1 MYGLS
6 KGKKPSTFAA
16 HFFHDKK
23 SKKKHMEEPI
33 PPISL
38 MVSARTRPSLSWL
51 QGTRKFGERL
61 RAESQGYG
69 GWVRVVQEDGGGWM
83 LRLGWRWRGV
93 GLAWPHMGL
102 IGWLRN

>member
-1 MYGLS
+1 MTKNLR
-6 KGKKPSTFAA
+6 KNTWKNPFHPFPSWFQPGRD
-16 HFFHDKK
+16 HPLGF
-23 SKKKHMEEPI
+23 
-33 PPISL
+33 
-38 MVSARTRPSLSWL
+38 SWL